1 MKVVLLCP
9 DASTNG
15 LSRTLVLAETLAPV
29 ADVRIVGTSST
40 GSVWAP
46 ARNTAIPIEVMRG
59 GSWLS
64 LAASLRSL
72 LRRLDDAD
80 VVIARKPLLASL
92 GVAQLLRRRR
102 GQRIVVDIDDDEV
115 AFRQA
120 RGLARVRSAVHH
132 NGHFAASVMRRRLHQ
147 VDGTFVATH
156 ALQRVFGGL
165 VVPHVRNTDI
175 LVPRPHF
182 AEEAKARLGVTGK
195 RVVMFM
201 GTPRPHKGIEDAAR
215 AVAALADPSVVLCV
229 VGADAHT
236 YTAELQRRHPE
247 IRYAGPYAFE
257 ETALLLEAADVVVVP
272 QRDTPEARMQL
283 PAKLL
288 DGMAL
293 EKPVVSTALSD
304 IPHILA
310 DGRGWVVPPGNAAAL
325 AEAIRAVLADPQE
338 ARRAGQ
344 RAREWVIANASYHSL
359 RPQLAA
365 YLRNVIETSSTT
377 GSDVRSR

>member
-40 GSVWAP
+40 GAVWPP
-46 ARNTAIPIEVMRG
+46 ARNCAVPIDVMHG
-59 GSWLS
+59 GSWFS

-72 LRRLDDAD
+72 LRRLADAD

-92 GVAQLLRRRR
+92 GVAQLLRKRR
-102 GQRIVVDIDDDEV
+102 GNRIVVDIDDDEV
-115 AFRQA
+115 AFRQVH
-120 RGLARVRSAVHH
+120 GLARIRSAVHP
-132 NGHFAASVMRRRLHQ
+132 NGYTAARVMQRRLHQ
-147 VDGTFVATH
+147 VDGTLVATH
-156 ALQRVFGGL
+156 ALQRVFGGM
-165 VVPHVRNTDI
+165 VVPHVRNTDV
-175 LVPRPHF
+175 LMPRPHL
-182 AEEAKARLGVTGK
+182 AETAKARLGVTGQ

-229 VGADAHT
+229 VGADSHS
-236 YTAELQRRHPE
+236 YTAELRRRHPE

-257 ETALLLEAADVVVVP
+257 DTALLLEAADVVVVP

-304 IPHILA
+304 IPAILA
-310 DGRGWVVPPGNAAAL
+310 DGRGWVVPPGDATAL
-325 AEAIRAVLADPQE
+325 ADVIRAVLADPQE
-338 ARRAGQ
+338 ARRAGE
-344 RAREWVIANASYHSL
+344 RAREWVVANASYHSL

-365 YLRNVIETSSTT
+365 YLHSMATT
-377 GSDVRSR
+377 